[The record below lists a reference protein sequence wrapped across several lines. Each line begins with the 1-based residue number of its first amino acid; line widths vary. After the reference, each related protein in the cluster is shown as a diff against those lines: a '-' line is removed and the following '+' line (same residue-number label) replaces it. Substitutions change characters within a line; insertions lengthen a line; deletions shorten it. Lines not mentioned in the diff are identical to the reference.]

1 VKKNSKNLKM
11 TKQEIEITPVQQL
24 KLKELQDI
32 DPAMASLCVMAIA
45 GGEIGFKAYIDL
57 ERQIANLCL
66 LLAGCSGLLGG
77 DIILDNELMSKIG
90 EHQLNI
96 QRHRAG
102 YGRVTITGHDD
113 KPVDVGHD
121 LQRLRALSATTP
133 KDCACCDEDAEP
145 EGEVKH

>member
-1 VKKNSKNLKM
+1 VKKNNLKLV
-11 TKQEIEITPVQQL
+11 KQEIELTQEQQL
-24 KLKELQDI
+24 KLKELQTS
-32 DPAMASLCVMAIA
+32 DPAMASLCVMALA
-45 GGEIGFKAYIDL
+45 GGEIGYKAFIDM

-77 DIILDNELMSKIG
+77 DIVLDNALMDSIG

-102 YGRVTITGHDD
+102 YGRVTILGRDE

-121 LQRLRALSATTP
+121 LQRCRALASTLP
-133 KDCACCDEDAEP
+133 KDCSCCDEDAEP